1 MELEIR
7 EEMDVQC
14 QLPNQDEAVTL
25 TSLKLMGASAK
36 AELTYRGGQ
45 ATKPGSAQ
53 LFPAHSISSAALAR
67 AAATQPNRVIYLVY
81 FFFI

>member
-25 TSLKLMGASAK
+25 TSLKLMGAGAK

-53 LFPAHSISSAALAR
+53 LFPAQFHQLGSFSQSGSN
-67 AAATQPNRVIYLVY
+67 TT
-81 FFFI
+81 